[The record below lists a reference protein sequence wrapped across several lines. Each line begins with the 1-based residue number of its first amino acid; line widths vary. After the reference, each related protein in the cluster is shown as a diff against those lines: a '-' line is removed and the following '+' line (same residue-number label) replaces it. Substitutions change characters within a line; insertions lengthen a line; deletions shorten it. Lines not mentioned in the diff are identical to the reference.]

1 MEPSKDSIVRN
12 RSDSYSILSINTT
25 FHSFS
30 NEAVEKANHDPIST
44 HLKFNFYPL
53 TIGYELA
60 AGKLFISLFQFRAI
74 NRFTYELTGMFRIVR
89 IQAFTA
95 CHAVSSP

>member
-1 MEPSKDSIVRN
+1 MC
-12 RSDSYSILSINTT
+12 
-25 FHSFS
+25 

-60 AGKLFISLFQFRAI
+60 AGKLILSLFQFRAI
-74 NRFTYELTGMFRIVR
+74 NRSISGFAHQP
-89 IQAFTA
+89 QATQTHSYSRR
-95 CHAVSSP
+95 HAAISP